1 MHNWFLM
8 KLKKY
13 IEETRFYHHTFIFF
27 MCDDL
32 SFINTMQTEN
42 FSWRVLAETWDAS
55 CFKKGPLE
63 KKFCLPPSNYSEIF
77 NPPLPQ
83 AGRRGVHALELH
95 LKYGRGSESTSGY
108 KNKCKWRSSNYLLIL
123 IKLLHDSRQIYPEEQ
138 FLHLHQTLGLQ
149 SLLSNMSRSI
159 KSRSSLLSS

>member
-1 MHNWFLM
+1 MTCLSLTLCKPRISAEGYWRKHEM
-8 KLKKY
+8 QVASKKV
-13 IEETRFYHHTFIFF
+13 HWKKN
-27 MCDDL
+27 
-32 SFINTMQTEN
+32 S
-42 FSWRVLAETWDAS
+42 AS
-55 CFKKGPLE
+55 
-63 KKFCLPPSNYSEIF
+63 PPSNYSEIF
-77 NPPLPQ
+77 NPPPLPQ